1 MDQATAEGV
10 GLPEGEADTSL
21 LQWALEALESL
32 HVGKAQRGL
41 LGWAGSGTIV
51 VGPLGLGEGLVQDMF
66 RVGQAGKGGPQVGQL
81 CIKVFWIANP
91 EGSEKERRD
100 HAFLDHEGMVREE
113 MDVHPTMH
121 RLSVH
126 RESVTIS

>member
-1 MDQATAEGV
+1 MNQAATESV
-10 GLPEGEADTSL
+10 SLPESEANTGL
-21 LQWALEALESL
+21 LEGALEALESL
-32 HVGKAQRGL
+32 HVWKAHRGL
-41 LGWAGSGTIV
+41 LGRAGSGTSV
-51 VGPLGLGEGLVQDMF
+51 EGPLGLGEGLVQDMLG
-66 RVGQAGKGGPQVGQL
+66 VGQAGEGGPQVGQL
-81 CIKVFWIANP
+81 SVKVLRIADP

-100 HAFLDHEGMVREE
+100 HAFLDREGMVREE